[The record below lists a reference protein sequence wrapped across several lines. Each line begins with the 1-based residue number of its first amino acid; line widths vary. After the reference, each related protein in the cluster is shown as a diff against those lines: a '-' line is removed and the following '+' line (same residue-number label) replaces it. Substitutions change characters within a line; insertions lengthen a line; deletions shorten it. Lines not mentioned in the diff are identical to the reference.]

1 MVRQLSRSYESK
13 VTDGSAGIEEFK
25 SKNVAKLS
33 ISYDWKVTDGNAAI
47 GSLRLDMYIWTHV
60 QL

>member
-1 MVRQLSRSYESK
+1 MVRQLSRIYDRK
-13 VTDGSAGIEEFK
+13 VTDGSAAIEEFK
-25 SKNVAKLS
+25 SKSVAKVL
-33 ISYDWKVTDGNAAI
+33 IIYDGKVTDGNAAI